1 MATLKTQAV
10 HVEALNSRTVSPEHV
25 QHHVSEI
32 DQGNQAVL
40 LRVEDDTR
48 EKGQAG
54 YLRLAK
60 DHHVWHWTQQYFIG
74 VN

>member
-1 MATLKTQAV
+1 MAAPKSQAV
-10 HVEALNSRTVSPEHV
+10 HVESHRPGAVSPEHI
-25 QHHVSEI
+25 QRHVSDI

-40 LRVEDDTR
+40 LRVDDDTG

-60 DHHVWHWTQQYFIG
+60 DHHVCHLARNDFLDIS
-74 VN
+74 